1 MSLAHPNFSDNP
13 PTGIKFSPKLVRR
26 VVRAELTG
34 SKTAHAAGITAHGDS
49 PTLVLCRLLVA
60 AGLDPDRPLHAY
72 RGDMLALRVR
82 SIGEAA
88 NLEINS
94 KGTGFVQ
101 YRSAV
106 RRGPPVAPILVAA
119 E

>member
-13 PTGIKFSPKLVRR
+13 PTGIKLSPKLARR

-34 SKTAHAAGITAHGDS
+34 SETACAEGIRAHGNS
-49 PTLVLCRLLVA
+49 PVLEMCRQLVA
-60 AGLDPDRPLHAY
+60 AGTDPALSLHAY
-72 RGDMLALRVR
+72 RREVLCLRVR
-82 SIGEAA
+82 TIGEAA

-94 KGTGFVQ
+94 KGTGFVRCRQ
-101 YRSAV
+101 AV
-106 RRGPPVAPILVAA
+106 RRGSPVAQKLVAA